1 MLNFPMMAGGLF
13 LEPCFGT
20 DSHKHGF
27 NAVILHS
34 QHSVPHVSFS
44 TAFNFFT
51 GGGISE
57 WKFPFFEKD
66 GTGSS
71 KYLDLRT
78 PEKHHF
84 ECCCFKT
91 NKLLQDRII
100 PDFKSFVSSW
110 LVPEG
115 YPDSVIPSYGPYMQ
129 WRALQHFFG
138 GAIGVFT
145 TQSLLHALGV
155 SSRGTNSLAI
165 NWVIKDGAGR
175 IGKLLFARKG
185 RKFDCDLKQDIF

>member
-1 MLNFPMMAGGLF
+1 MIVGGLF

-20 DSHKHGF
+20 DSHKHRL

-34 QHSVPHVSFS
+34 QHSVPYVPFSRVLNSF
-44 TAFNFFT
+44 TE
-51 GGGISE
+51 GGIHE
-57 WKFPFFEKD
+57 EEFPCFEKD
-66 GTGSS
+66 GTGFS
-71 KYLDLRT
+71 KYLDLRA
-78 PEKHHF
+78 PEKYHF
-84 ECCCFKT
+84 ECCLFKT
-91 NKLLQDRII
+91 DKRLRDRIV
-100 PDFKSFVSSW
+100 PEFKTFISSW

-115 YPDSVIPSYGPYMQ
+115 YPDSVVPSYGPYMQ

-155 SSRGTNSLAI
+155 SSRGANSLAI

-185 RKFDCDLKQDIF
+185 KKFDCDLKQDIF